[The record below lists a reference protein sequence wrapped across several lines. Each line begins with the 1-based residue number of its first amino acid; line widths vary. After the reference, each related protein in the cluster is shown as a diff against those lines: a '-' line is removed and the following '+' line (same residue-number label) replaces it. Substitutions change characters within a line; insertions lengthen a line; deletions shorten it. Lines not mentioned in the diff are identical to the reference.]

1 MEKYTIEI
9 KETLSRIMEVE
20 APSKEE
26 AFEKLKTLYDAEE
39 IVLDAND
46 FVDVDYI
53 DVNCQKDNDK
63 QIFDRKS

>member
-26 AFEKLKTLYDAEE
+26 AFKKLKALYDAAE
-39 IVLDAND
+39 IVLDASD

>member
-20 APSKEE
+20 APTKEE
-26 AFEKLKTLYDAEE
+26 AFEKLKALYDAEE
-39 IVLDAND
+39 IVLDASD

>member
-20 APSKEE
+20 APTKEE
-26 AFEKLKTLYDAEE
+26 AFEKLKALYDAEE
-39 IVLDAND
+39 IVLDASN